1 MVININSSVDNLIS
15 QLEKSNIIKDLN
27 EYQII
32 TIKDFIQKAYNEG
45 HANGFAAAKNELK
58 TN

>member
-1 MVININSSVDNLIS
+1 MKNSIENLKAKVGEGM
-15 QLEKSNIIKDLN
+15 LKDLN

-32 TIKDFIQKAYNEG
+32 TIKDLIQKAYNEG
-45 HANGFAAAKNELK
+45 HADGFAVAKNELK